1 MSASTPNSDDV
12 VAVDTSVAVP
22 LLMQRHTAHAEVS
35 RWARGRSLALS
46 GHAGVET
53 YSVLTRL
60 PADARL
66 DPHDAVTL
74 MDASFTRT
82 LTLPAR
88 SAARVPRDLATI
100 GVAGGAAYD
109 ALVALAARAHGVP
122 LATRDSRALATYHAC
137 GVDVIVVED
146 SG

>member
-1 MSASTPNSDDV
+1 MSANAPGRDDV

-35 RWARGRSLALS
+35 RWARGRGLALS

-88 SAARVPRDLATI
+88 SAVRVPRDLADI

-137 GVDVIVVED
+137 GVEVIVVENSD
-146 SG
+146 